1 MSALVESGLVIS
13 SWVEYYADPRE
24 MDEASRCYQTL
35 DKTGGNS
42 EGSEVDPWKMNTKP
56 TC

>member
-1 MSALVESGLVIS
+1 MSALVESGLAIS